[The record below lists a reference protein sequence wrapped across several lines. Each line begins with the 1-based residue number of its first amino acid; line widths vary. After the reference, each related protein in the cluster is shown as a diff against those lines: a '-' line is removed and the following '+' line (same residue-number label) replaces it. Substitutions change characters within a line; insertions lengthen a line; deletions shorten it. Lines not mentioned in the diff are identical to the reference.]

1 MTIESNGADTVAT
14 NLFTALTAGVS
25 FDVPVVDLTGPQYQ
39 APDTTDNPL
48 YSMVPTLTE
57 ASLTSRQPG
66 GTGMFDGLMQT
77 IGNHLNTEYSKGRIT
92 GKEYAE
98 AWASSIQAALGTSV
112 QYLLSKDSAHYQAQL
127 VQIQARMAEIQ
138 AVSELVNVEITKNK
152 LVLSQIE
159 ANTAAAT
166 YALTKL
172 QLARE
177 DAQFAQVVAQTG
189 QITYQTTNLLPEQLT
204 GLQKDNATKAYQL
217 TYLMPKELE
226 KTNKQIEAA
235 SAEISATVAKKDQT
249 LYETVDILPTQKAGL
264 LADNAIKAYTLNTQ
278 LPAQIAGITADNA
291 SKAYTNSF
299 LLPAQLE
306 SIKEQ
311 NEGHRAKTLDTRSD
325 GLPVK
330 GAIGKSVDLQ
340 QEQINSY
347 KRDAEAK
354 VAKMLLDGW
363 MTQRSTDE
371 NLAPP
376 TGLAD
381 AQINSALAKVR
392 LNLGL

>member
-14 NLFTALTAGVS
+14 TLFTTLTAGAS
-25 FDVPVVDLTGPQYQ
+25 FAVPVVDMTGAEYQ
-39 APDTTDNPL
+39 PPTSTDNSL
-48 YSMVPTLTE
+48 YSVVPSLSE
-57 ASLTSRQPG
+57 ASLTSRKAG
-66 GTGMFDGLMQT
+66 GTGMFDGLMAT
-77 IGNHLNTEYSKGRIT
+77 IGDHLQTEYAKGRIT

-98 AWASSIQAALGTSV
+98 AWASSIQAALGSSV
-112 QYLLSKDSAHYQAQL
+112 QYLLSKDSAHYQAKL
-127 VQIQARMAEIQ
+127 VQIQARMAELQ
-138 AVSELVNVEITKNK
+138 AVSERVNIDISKSK
-152 LVLSQIE
+152 LVLAQIE
-159 ANTAAAT
+159 ANTAAANF
-166 YALTKL
+166 ALTKL

-177 DAQFAQVVAQTG
+177 DAQFAQVVAQTA
-189 QITYQTTNLLPEQLT
+189 QITYQNANLLPEQLT

-217 TYLMPKELE
+217 TYLLPKELE

-249 LYETVDILPTQKAGL
+249 IYETVDILPTQKAGL
-264 LADNAIKAYTLNTQ
+264 LADNAIKTYTLNTQ
-278 LPAQIAGITADNA
+278 LPAQVAGVTADNA

-325 GLPVK
+325 GLPVN
-330 GAIGKSVDLQ
+330 GAIGKSIDLQ

-381 AQINSALAKVR
+381 AQINSALTKIR
-392 LNLGL
+392 SNLDL